1 MSERCGGCA
10 GVPGMGGDAQMILV
24 EGAVC
29 AAMKRDVKAGG
40 YLAFGLAREDERW
53 LGLKGNGWIALA
65 EMGNVPRKVLGTL
78 VEHAG
83 GIPALGQSWTMQK
96 PRKGDIQRQ
105 DTMFGMIEEEVRG
118 LLDGDWS
125 NARQLGRMPL
135 TLDGMGLWQDR
146 QDLSIRRVAPEL
158 EDLAEWNGK
167 AYGSGAYLVKSGLFS
182 WCFVLRQPED
192 GGHDVWLR
200 HLEKMSWVG

>member
-1 MSERCGGCA
+1 M
-10 GVPGMGGDAQMILV
+10 L
-24 EGAVC
+24 
-29 AAMKRDVKAGG
+29 
-40 YLAFGLAREDERW
+40 
-53 LGLKGNGWIALA
+53 
-65 EMGNVPRKVLGTL
+65 
-78 VEHAG
+78 
-83 GIPALGQSWTMQK
+83 K

-105 DTMFGMIEEEVRG
+105 DTMFGMIEEEIRG

-158 EDLAEWNGK
+158 EELAEWNGK

-192 GGHDVWLR
+192 GCHDVWLR

>member
-1 MSERCGGCA
+1 
-10 GVPGMGGDAQMILV
+10 MILV
-24 EGAVC
+24 EEAVR

-40 YLAFGLAREDERW
+40 YLAFALTLEDKQW
-53 LGLKGNGWIALA
+53 LGLKGNGWIILA

-83 GIPALGQSWTMQK
+83 GIPASGQSWMLMK
-96 PRKGDIQRQ
+96 PRKGDIQQQ

-118 LLDGDWS
+118 LLDGDW
-125 NARQLGRMPL
+125 NQARQLGRMPL

-146 QDLSIRRVAPEL
+146 QDLSIRRVVPDL
-158 EDLAEWNGK
+158 EDLAQWNGK
-167 AYGSGAYLVKSGLFS
+167 AFGSGAYLVKSGLYS
-182 WCFVLRQPED
+182 WCFVLRSPED